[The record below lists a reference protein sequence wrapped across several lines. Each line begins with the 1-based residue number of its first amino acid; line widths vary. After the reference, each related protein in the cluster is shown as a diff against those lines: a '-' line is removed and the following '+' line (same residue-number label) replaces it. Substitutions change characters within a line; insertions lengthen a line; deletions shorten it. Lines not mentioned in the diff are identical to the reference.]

1 MKKLL
6 LPIDGSP
13 RRRRAIQVV
22 KQSYSPD
29 ETEVTI
35 LLVVPEA
42 RPSKMT
48 DENDEVTPMPDHD
61 EIVTDPQTAEEAR
74 LLVESFAKMLP
85 AFKTETALRFGRF
98 AAASLVC
105 VGVPLLPMFWR
116 IAKADYSDRYATYQT
131 GVRQEMEL
139 TYVRKRCIKMDLSIL
154 ARTFGVMVRKTGK

>member
-13 RRRRAIQVV
+13 RSLRAIQVV

-42 RPSKMT
+42 RPS

-85 AFKTETALRFGRF
+85 AFKTETALRFGKPGPEIVNF
-98 AAASLVC
+98 AKDGTFDSILMTRSSRGSTQKLGSV
-105 VGVPLLPMFWR
+105 
-116 IAKADYSDRYATYQT
+116 S
-131 GVRQEMEL
+131 
-139 TYVRKRCIKMDLSIL
+139 TYVVHNASFITTTVLRE
-154 ARTFGVMVRKTGK
+154 T

>member
-13 RRRRAIQVV
+13 RSLRAIQVV

-85 AFKTETALRFGRF
+85 AFKTETALRFGKPGPEIVNF
-98 AAASLVC
+98 AKD
-105 VGVPLLPMFWR
+105 GTF
-116 IAKADYSDRYATYQT
+116 D
-131 GVRQEMEL
+131 
-139 TYVRKRCIKMDLSIL
+139 SIL
-154 ARTFGVMVRKTGK
+154 MTRSSRGSTQKLGSVSTSVVHNASFITTTVLRET